1 MSHNRTRWLHVPLAV
16 IAPLAL
22 PAAAAPAPQIQ
33 DAPPTRAAASVDD
46 AVLFLNRAT
55 FGASPDDIE
64 FVVRAGYARWIQR
77 QVGMQPSLMLPTLRG
92 MGCAPDQPGYSFFTC
107 PNYEPDAH
115 IERRLQL
122 WWEHA
127 IAADDQL
134 RQRVAFALS
143 EIFVVSDRDAL
154 LGEFPS
160 TMADYYDTL
169 VRGAFGTYRDLLE
182 EVTLH
187 PAMGTYLSMA
197 KNRQEDLV
205 LGTRPDENFAREVMQ
220 LFSIGLSMLDDSGE
234 LILDANGEPIPTYD
248 QDVIKDMA
256 RALTGWTYRADYPPS
271 ASLLQFLYTYPRIG
285 RMVSWTAF
293 HDPLDKT
300 IVGGAY
306 VPAFLYPEEDLA
318 LVLDA
323 LDAHPNVA
331 PFMSKQLIQRLV
343 TSNPSPEY
351 VARISA
357 VWNDD
362 GNGVRGNLLAV
373 VAAILL
379 DGEGLRGHEAWPDT
393 FGKLREPILR
403 VTGVW
408 RAFEAAP
415 TVGFTPFIA
424 EEYLGQ
430 RAQGSPSVFNFFS
443 PTYTTGALAA
453 QGLVAPELQIT
464 THSRITRTANL
475 LTYYIYE
482 GNTTLADP
490 AYTEPRF
497 SIEPARLQAGY
508 PPALVEFLDERLCGG
523 TMSDAT
529 RQILE
534 DHLLWVP
541 HNVPGYPPGL
551 FRALEGVNLVAIS
564 PDYAIQR

>member
-1 MSHNRTRWLHVPLAV
+1 MPLA
-16 IAPLAL
+16 ALLAL
-22 PAAAAPAPQIQ
+22 TLPAVAAPPQEL
-33 DAPPTRAAASVDD
+33 ARASALRTPATPAD
-46 AVLFLNRAT
+46 AVRFLDRAT
-55 FGASPDDIE
+55 FGATPEDVDLLLD
-64 FVVRAGYARWIQR
+64 AGYSRWIRR
-77 QVGMQPSLMLPTLRG
+77 QVAVPPSLMLPEL
-92 MGCAPDQPGYSFFTC
+92 MAIGCAPDQPGYSFSTC
-107 PNYEPDAH
+107 PGYAPDPH

-127 IAADDQL
+127 IDADDQL

-182 EVTLH
+182 DVTLH

-197 KNRQEDLV
+197 KNRKEDPV

-220 LFSIGLSMLDDSGE
+220 LFSIGLSMLDESGE
-234 LILDANGEPIPTYD
+234 LVLDANGEPIPTYD
-248 QDVIKDMA
+248 QPVIKDMA

-271 ASLLQFLYTYPRIG
+271 SDLLEFLFTYPRIG
-285 RMVSWTAF
+285 RMVAWAAF
-293 HDPLDKT
+293 HDPFDKT
-300 IVGGAY
+300 IVGGVY
-306 VPAFLYPEEDLA
+306 LPPFLSPGQDLDG
-318 LVLDA
+318 VLDA

-331 PFMSKQLIQRLV
+331 PFLCKQLIQRLV
-343 TSNPSPEY
+343 TSNPSTEY
-351 VARISA
+351 VARMSA

-373 VAAILL
+373 VTAILL
-379 DGEGLRGHEAWPDT
+379 DGEALLGHAVRPDT
-393 FGKLREPILR
+393 FGKIREPILR
-403 VTGVW
+403 LTGVW
-408 RAFEAAP
+408 RAF
-415 TVGFTPFIA
+415 GGTPDFDLTPLVA

-443 PTYTTGALAA
+443 PTYATGALAA

-475 LTYYIYE
+475 LTYYVYD
-482 GNTTLADP
+482 GNTILAEP
-490 AYTEPRF
+490 GYAEPR
-497 SIEPARLQAGY
+497 IDVEPARLLAGY
-508 PPALVEFLDERLCGG
+508 PPDLVAFLDERLCGG

-529 RQILE
+529 RDLLE
-534 DHLLWVP
+534 GHLLWLP
-541 HNVPGYPPGL
+541 QNVPGYPPGL
-551 FRALEGVNLVAIS
+551 FRALEGIVLVAIS
-564 PDYAIQR
+564 PDYAVQR

>member
-1 MSHNRTRWLHVPLAV
+1 MSHTQMRRLL
-16 IAPLAL
+16 APLVAAIPLSL
-22 PAAAAPAPQIQ
+22 PAAAAPQLG
-33 DAPPTRAAASVDD
+33 DAPPTPTAASPAD
-46 AVLFLNRAT
+46 AVRFLNRAT
-55 FGASPDDIE
+55 FGATPADIE
-64 FVVRAGYARWIQR
+64 AVVDRGYVRWIQG
-77 QVGMQPSLMLPTLRG
+77 QVAAQPSLMLPELAAL
-92 MGCAPDQPGYSFFTC
+92 GCAPDLPGFNFGTC

-154 LGEFPS
+154 LGEFPC

-169 VRGAFGTYRDLLE
+169 VRGAFGTYRDLLQ

-187 PAMGTYLSMA
+187 PAMGAYLSMA
-197 KNRQEDLV
+197 KNRQEDPV

-220 LFSIGLSMLDDSGE
+220 LFSIGLSMLDESGE

-256 RALTGWTYRADYPPS
+256 RALTGWTYRADYMPS
-271 ASLLQFLYTYPRIG
+271 ANLLAFLYTYPRIG
-285 RMVSWTAF
+285 WMVPWPAF

-306 VPAFLYPEEDLA
+306 IPAFLYPQEDLA

-373 VAAILL
+373 VVAILL
-379 DGEGLRGHEAWPDT
+379 DGEAARGHLAWPDT

-408 RAFEAAP
+408 RAFHATP
-415 TVGFTPFIA
+415 DIGFTPFIA
-424 EEYLGQ
+424 DDYLGQ
-430 RAQGSPSVFNFFS
+430 RPQGSPSVFNFFS
-443 PTYTTGALAA
+443 PSYSTGALAA

-464 THSRITRTANL
+464 THSRITRSANL
-475 LTYYIYE
+475 LTYYIFQ
-482 GNTTLADP
+482 GNTDLVEPD
-490 AYTEPRF
+490 YTEPV
-497 SIEPARLQAGY
+497 IDVVEARLQSGY

-523 TMSDAT
+523 TMSEAT
-529 RQILE
+529 RELLE

-541 HNVPGYPPGL
+541 YNVPGYAPGI
-551 FRALEGVNLVAIS
+551 FRTLEAINLVAIS